1 MFDAMSISSRRMFL
15 SGSVIGAGSL
25 ALAQMLAADDSLGT
39 QSSQQTDR
47 KRPLPSRA
55 PRATNVICLFQHG
68 GPSQVDLFDPKPE
81 LSRLNGKA
89 FEGDLEIHFVNRN
102 KKILLGS
109 PFQFHQAGQSGM
121 ELSELLPHT
130 ASIADKITLIRS
142 MKTES
147 VDHEAALRVIHAG
160 KIFPGRPSW
169 ASWVLY
175 GLGTMNQ
182 ELPGYIVLSD
192 PKGVPVDGPHNW
204 SSGFLP
210 ATYQGVRFRSEGSPV
225 ADLDMPAD
233 QSAQARL
240 RQLECLKVLNEMH
253 LRNHPGDEELAAR
266 ITNFE
271 LAAKM
276 QTSVP
281 NALDLSEETQETHSL
296 YGTDRQET
304 ADYAKRC
311 LMARRLVERGV
322 RFVQIFLSGQP
333 WDTHNKNA
341 ENLRK
346 LTARTDQPS
355 AALVKDLE
363 RRGLLDSTI
372 VIWAGEFGRLPI
384 SEGSDG
390 RDHNRHAF
398 SLWIAGGGFKQ
409 GYVHGQ
415 TDEIGYSAVE
425 DIVPVG
431 NLHATLLH
439 ALGLDHTRL
448 SYPNDGRED
457 SLTDHL
463 VTGARVIPELLS

>member
-1 MFDAMSISSRRMFL
+1 
-15 SGSVIGAGSL
+15 
-25 ALAQMLAADDSLGT
+25 
-39 QSSQQTDR
+39 
-47 KRPLPSRA
+47 
-55 PRATNVICLFQHG
+55 
-68 GPSQVDLFDPKPE
+68 
-81 LSRLNGKA
+81 
-89 FEGDLEIHFVNRN
+89 
-102 KKILLGS
+102 
-109 PFQFHQAGQSGM
+109 
-121 ELSELLPHT
+121 
-130 ASIADKITLIRS
+130 
-142 MKTES
+142 
-147 VDHEAALRVIHAG
+147 
-160 KIFPGRPSW
+160 
-169 ASWVLY
+169 
-175 GLGTMNQ
+175 
-182 ELPGYIVLSD
+182 
-192 PKGVPVDGPHNW
+192 
-204 SSGFLP
+204 
-210 ATYQGVRFRSEGSPV
+210 
-225 ADLDMPAD
+225 MPAD